1 VGVDLHGHGDLGVTK
16 DLHRDP
22 GVDVEGGQER
32 STRVAGVMD
41 ADLADP
47 GTVTPAVELAVKFRG
62 STGVP

>member
-1 VGVDLHGHGDLGVTK
+1 VTK